1 MKLSALGIAAVAA
14 LFGATLGA
22 ACGAASPAAAGDS
35 LSVRLEESWSLDE
48 FDNLSWLPRAQ
59 PEDPARL
66 VLGEARG
73 FLHVFEDRGEAFEEV
88 WISEH
93 LEGPVGGLF
102 VSDVDADGLSE
113 LLVYTETGR
122 IHVLDAADY
131 RTLWSNPPNEYEAIT
146 AMILHNV
153 DDDVQLEMVFCGDG
167 MLIIYD
173 GLDRFEEW
181 RSDQTNIEAV
191 EIVAADVDGDDA
203 EEIVLNDGFVF
214 DARFRDLEW
223 QSPEPFG
230 ERLGTLDLDND
241 GIVELIGEFP
251 GGQLRIFDVDLRRQK
266 AIRR

>member
-1 MKLSALGIAAVAA
+1 MKLSVPRIAAAAA
-14 LFGATLGA
+14 LLAASLGA
-22 ACGAASPAAAGDS
+22 AWRAAAEDS
-35 LSVRLEESWSLDE
+35 PPALPEESWSLDE
-48 FDNLSWLPRAQ
+48 FDNLRQLPRVK

-66 VLGEARG
+66 VLGETRG
-73 FLHVFEDRGEAFEEV
+73 FLHVYEEREEGFEEI

-102 VSDVDADGLSE
+102 VADVDSEGLPE

-122 IHVLDAADY
+122 LYVLDAADY
-131 RTLWSNPPNEYEAIT
+131 RTLWSNPPTEYGSIT

-153 DDDVQLEMVFCGDG
+153 DDDEQLEMVFCGDG

-181 RSDQTNIEAV
+181 RSDQSNIEAV
-191 EIVAADVDGDDA
+191 EIVVADVDGDDA
-203 EEIVLNDGFVF
+203 DEIVLNDGFVF

-223 QSPEPFG
+223 QSPESFG
-230 ERLGTLDLDND
+230 ERLGILDLDND
-241 GIVELIGEFP
+241 GIVELIGEFS

-266 AIRR
+266 AIRH

>member
-1 MKLSALGIAAVAA
+1 MKLSALGIAAALLGAA
-14 LFGATLGA
+14 FVPTFGAT
-22 ACGAASPAAAGDS
+22 SPDIAGDS
-35 LSVRLEESWSLDE
+35 LSVRNGNSWSLDE
-48 FDNLSWLPRAQ
+48 FDNIRWLPRAQ

-66 VLGEARG
+66 VLGEIRG
-73 FLHVFEDRGEAFEEV
+73 FLHVYEERGGTFEEV

-102 VSDVDADGLSE
+102 AADVDSDGLSE

-122 IHVLDAADY
+122 IYVLDAADY
-131 RTLWSNPPNEYEAIT
+131 RTLWSNPPNEYESIT

-153 DDDVQLEMVFCGDG
+153 DDDEQLEMVFCGDG

-181 RSDQTNIEAV
+181 RSDQSNIQAV
-191 EIVAADVDGDDA
+191 EIVVADVDGDDA
-203 EEIVLNDGFVF
+203 DEIVLNDGFVY

-223 QSPEPFG
+223 QSPESFG

-251 GGQLRIFDVDLRRQK
+251 GGQLRIFDIDLRRQK
-266 AIRR
+266 AIRH